1 MTNVTAFYDLIMW
14 QKARALVKK
23 LYPVFT
29 TGAFGGD
36 FPLRNQINRSSGSI
50 MDNIAEGFDRDG
62 KREFIQFLTI
72 SKGSASE
79 TLSQLFRAYD
89 RNYISE
95 QDLCQFKNDIREIT
109 RLIGGMIKKLNSSEY
124 RGHKFSSPASF
135 QESEVED
142 QDQH

>member
-1 MTNVTAFYDLIMW
+1 
-14 QKARALVKK
+14 
-23 LYPVFT
+23 
-29 TGAFGGD
+29 
-36 FPLRNQINRSSGSI
+36 

-62 KREFIQFLTI
+62 KREFIQFLAI

-95 QDLCQFKNDIREIT
+95 QDLYQFKNDIREIT

-124 RGHKFSSPASF
+124 RGHKFSSPATF
-135 QESEVED
+135 QKSEVED